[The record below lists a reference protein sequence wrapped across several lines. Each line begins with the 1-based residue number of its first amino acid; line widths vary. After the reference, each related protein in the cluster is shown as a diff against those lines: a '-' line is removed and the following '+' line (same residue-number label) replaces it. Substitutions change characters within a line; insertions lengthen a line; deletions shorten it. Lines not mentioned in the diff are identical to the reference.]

1 LSLRIL
7 KPPGGEAIGANGN
20 WSLRRLPWTDR
31 VLEAGNAALPAGP
44 LRVLYMV
51 SAPRDQVE
59 LDFEREEELL
69 VRALGKAG
77 RNVVF
82 DSGDLGSFDELR
94 ERINDFHPHVVHL
107 TGHGVARADAA
118 YFASEDD
125 RGESDNRSATELG
138 QLFAGSGVQCAFVSA
153 CQAGRAPERAAL
165 GGLAQGLLAEGVPL
179 VIGWTASILDEVAT
193 QVASVFYD
201 TAASGQTTV
210 DRALVTARQAARKA
224 REERGDPSWSLP
236 VLYAGTRQALLFDAK
251 RTEPSAR
258 PSLVLRPFAGHG
270 GGLRGA
276 LHWPTARAAA
286 SVAGA
291 ARGRAADGGADR
303 SGRRQEHAGEPSG
316 TQAGSG
322 SSVLSS
328 RCSGHTLTRTR
339 QGRMRLH
346 RP

>member
-1 LSLRIL
+1 MRLVRQSIDQRLAQLARETLAGIGTELFRLWLAPQWEKLAKALRPGEPRMLVIASGLSSMLNLPWELL

-125 RGESDNRSATELG
+125 RGESDNRRRRSW
-138 QLFAGSGVQCAFVSA
+138 GSCLLAVVCSVPSSVPARRG
-153 CQAGRAPERAAL
+153 GPPERAAL
-165 GGLAQGLLAEGVPL
+165 GGWRRGCWP
-179 VIGWTASILDEVAT
+179 
-193 QVASVFYD
+193 
-201 TAASGQTTV
+201 
-210 DRALVTARQAARKA
+210 RACR
-224 REERGDPSWSLP
+224 W
-236 VLYAGTRQALLFDAK
+236 
-251 RTEPSAR
+251 
-258 PSLVLRPFAGHG
+258 
-270 GGLRGA
+270 
-276 LHWPTARAAA
+276 
-286 SVAGA
+286 
-291 ARGRAADGGADR
+291 
-303 SGRRQEHAGEPSG
+303 
-316 TQAGSG
+316 
-322 SSVLSS
+322 
-328 RCSGHTLTRTR
+328 
-339 QGRMRLH
+339 
-346 RP
+346 